1 MRCFIAIEFPEH
13 IKARIFHEFE
23 NLKNKNLFNG
33 KFVEKA
39 NIHLTLKFFGEIT
52 NEKLEEIKNKLK
64 EIKFE
69 KFECYIGKTGF
80 FDNENHIRV
89 IWVEL
94 VSEKLQELQKII
106 NKKFPEMS
114 SDYKKFNS
122 HITTARVN
130 SISRKGDLIKEVK
143 RIHFKNL
150 DFEVKEF
157 VLIKS
162 ELFSDGPKYKV
173 IEKFESEK

>member
-23 NLKNKNLFNG
+23 NLKNKNLFRG
-33 KFVEKA
+33 KFIEKE
-39 NIHLTLKFFGEIT
+39 NLHLTLKFLGKIT
-52 NEKLEEIKNKLK
+52 NEELEKIKKELK

-69 KFECYIGKTGF
+69 KFDCYIGKTGF
-80 FDNENHIRV
+80 FNNEKYIRI

-94 VSEKLQELQKII
+94 ISDKLNELQKQIDKATSEI
-106 NKKFPEMS
+106 SRDSKKF
-114 SDYKKFNS
+114 DS
-122 HITTARVN
+122 HITTARVK
-130 SISRKGDLIKEVK
+130 SIINKQALIKEVK
-143 RIHFKNL
+143 RIQFKNL

-162 ELFSDGPKYKV
+162 ELFSDGPKYKT
-173 IEKFESEK
+173 IDKFESKK